1 MRWFAPGVPAPKG
14 SARAIKIGKG
24 DNARAV
30 LVASGGDANQRAL
43 ASWAGAVGWTTRA
56 AMVRPL
62 TGPVRVLC
70 EFVFARPKS
79 HTRAERGVASKTTK
93 PDGDKLLRST
103 LDAMTGLAYVDDAQV
118 SDMRAVKRWAAEGE
132 ACGAWITVEAI
143 TQPASA
149 AGREQARAECR
160 AKGQR
165 P

>member
-1 MRWFAPGVPAPKG
+1 VRWFASGIPAPKG
-14 SARAIKIGKG
+14 SARAIVTRDGK
-24 DNARAV
+24 ARLIASGTDTNKHA
-30 LVASGGDANQRAL
+30 LVAWA
-43 ASWAGAVGWTTRA
+43 ASVGWSARA

-62 TGPVRVLC
+62 DGPVRVLC

-79 HTRAERGVASKTTK
+79 HTRAERAITSKISK

-103 LDAMTGLAYVDDAQV
+103 LDALTGLAYVDDAQV

-143 TQPASA
+143 TQ
-149 AGREQARAECR
+149 EQ
-160 AKGQR
+160 Q